1 MQFLKEIRAHLQDFE
16 TEVSDELHRFID
28 YLHTK
33 YPEVKDAVVQPPVSL
48 VTAPEPTFVAPVL
61 DTVEQPVETENV
73 TNSDTPV
80 SADPAPVVDTP
91 VVDPTPAPQPDPEP
105 APSKE

>member
-33 YPEVKDAVVQPPVSL
+33 YPEVKDAVVQPPAPT
-48 VTAPEPTFVAPVL
+48 VTAPEATFVAPVL
-61 DTVEQPVETENV
+61 DIVEQPVVSENV

-80 SADPAPVVDTP
+80 SADPATVVDTP

>member
-33 YPEVKDAVVQPPVSL
+33 YPEVKDAVVQPPAPL
-48 VTAPEPTFVAPVL
+48 VTAPEATFVAPVL